1 MRVISENEPGII
13 LKIDKVIKHLQ
24 ELRALGYAI
33 LNQVLLGDAQLAASF
48 INDKCKGLLP
58 GLLVKDLQ
66 ILPKVLELEESA
78 EDN

>member
-1 MRVISENEPGII
+1 MISENEPGII

-33 LNQVLLGDAQLAASF
+33 LNQVLLGDAQLADSS

-66 ILPKVLELEESA
+66 ILPKVLELEEST